1 MAFIISADEIKKT
14 LPGYSPA
21 KSELFHRQS
30 AKLADK
36 TFEEALKSRS
46 EKTVILMSGGTA
58 SGKSEYVSAYL
69 AKLRLIVFDG
79 TLPSFEGAKIKIKKT
94 LKAGK
99 KVEIH
104 LVLPNDLLVAF
115 IAFLNRERKFS
126 LGHFYRTHS
135 SSRQTVLDIAQS
147 FNDIPIKIFV
157 SDVDYIGHRQ
167 TMTFK
172 ELKLNGRGE
181 LIEFMKQNQYNEEEI
196 IKAVFN
202 L

>member
-14 LPGYSPA
+14 LLGYNPS
-21 KSELFHRQS
+21 KSELFHRPS

-36 TFEEALKSRS
+36 AYEEALKQRS

-69 AKLRLIVFDG
+69 AKRRVIVLDG
-79 TLPSFEGAKIKIKKT
+79 TLPSFEGAKIKIKKAQ
-94 LKAGK
+94 KAGK

-126 LGHFYRTHS
+126 LEHFYRTHS
-135 SSRQTVLDIAQS
+135 SSRRTVIDIAQS
-147 FNDIPIKIFV
+147 FSDIPVKIFI
-157 SDVDYIGHRQ
+157 SDVDYVGSGQ

-172 ELKLNGRGE
+172 ELKPSSRRG
-181 LIEFMKQNQYNEEEI
+181 LIEFMEQNQYNEED
-196 IKAVFN
+196 IKKIVFN